1 MQHDYVCTKWILD
14 PSGVG
19 GGGGDGEYHNNP
31 AFSSKSAGIL
41 MFKLNYN
48 CNLTDIFLL

>member
-14 PSGVG
+14 PSGTHLRRT
-19 GGGGDGEYHNNP
+19 DGEYHNNP

-41 MFKLNYN
+41 MFKLKYN
-48 CNLTDIFLL
+48 SNLTDIFLL